1 MAGLA
6 IFLPP
11 PVSRQQLSRFKTR
24 RIQFFLRTIPDSSC
38 SLHPILFPLC
48 SFPPGDDGRVRY
60 DVGVLFPQCMLDI
73 SLFFFYEFGW
83 ITAVW
88 VLMDATPTMSQWDT
102 EIRSTYREHCVLE
115 TDEHTCLAG
124 SPLTNGSSKLHFFS
138 NILNIGVLLSFVEMG
153 YPPSRLV
160 FCHSNG
166 HDLYDVG
173 VPFIFWGN
181 PKKTRDATPFSPPS
195 GPFGNDNPHVSMH
208 ELTPSILVRYFSV
221 CWFGTWFFWISICW
235 QFHHPNWLSY
245 FSEG

>member
-1 MAGLA
+1 MWWW
-6 IFLPP
+6 
-11 PVSRQQLSRFKTR
+11 TR
-24 RIQFFLRTIPDSSC
+24 KVRRRR
-38 SLHPILFPLC
+38 
-48 SFPPGDDGRVRY
+48 SFPPMYAGYLSV
-60 DVGVLFPQCMLDI
+60 
-73 SLFFFYEFGW
+73 FFYEFGW

-124 SPLTNGSSKLHFFS
+124 SPLTNGSSKFYFFFEYS
-138 NILNIGVLLSFVEMG
+138 EYWSFVG
-153 YPPSRLV
+153 FCWNGVSPSRLD

-166 HDLYDVG
+166 HHDLYDVG
-173 VPFIFWGN
+173 VPFYFLRKHQKNKRCNAIF
-181 PKKTRDATPFSPPS
+181 TSI

-221 CWFGTWFFWISICW
+221 CWFGTWSFWISIYW